1 METKTNKNSLISF
14 NCKASFGYI
23 IAYWVCELLF
33 RLFMYIEWDYFQIVE
48 NDADNE
54 YLYILFLNIAD
65 LLSFFELLYNL
76 ITKKKN
82 KESKYG
88 NKVNTIPFH
97 RYLIFFAIFGFD
109 LFARMLFYVF
119 HKSFDLDNEEVS
131 QKFARD
137 ILIIVDILL
146 RLVFNLCFMKVEA
159 YNHKICPIV
168 IILIIFLLLIIMDII
183 DLMSSERYDI
193 YDCLLF
199 LAVLSPK
206 CLIFPLVDT
215 IAKKMMVDHYVLPTQ
230 FMRYRGAYQFFF
242 LIIITPILVST
253 SNLHFTSEMFSS
265 KLALAGTIYI
275 ITNCVKYFLLLNVIY
290 NYSSNSVS
298 FLIISESLAG
308 TINEIINFFKEKTNM
323 SHNTNIII
331 SIVEIILV
339 FLIGILT
346 MIYDE
351 IIVINKCGLGENVR
365 DRIDKRGIED
375 KDWANLNNCSE
386 EDYIPMKEIQSI
398 N

>member
-1 METKTNKNSLISF
+1 
-14 NCKASFGYI
+14 
-23 IAYWVCELLF
+23 
-33 RLFMYIEWDYFQIVE
+33 
-48 NDADNE
+48 
-54 YLYILFLNIAD
+54 
-65 LLSFFELLYNL
+65 
-76 ITKKKN
+76 
-82 KESKYG
+82 
-88 NKVNTIPFH
+88 
-97 RYLIFFAIFGFD
+97 
-109 LFARMLFYVF
+109 
-119 HKSFDLDNEEVS
+119 
-131 QKFARD
+131 
-137 ILIIVDILL
+137 
-146 RLVFNLCFMKVEA
+146 MKVEA

-215 IAKKMMVDHYVLPTQ
+215 IAKKIMVDHYVLPTQ

-308 TINEIINFFKEKTNM
+308 TINEIVNFFKEKQKM
-323 SHNTNIII
+323 SRSTNIGVSII
-331 SIVEIILV
+331 EIILV
-339 FLIGILT
+339 FVIGIVT

-351 IIVINKCGLGENVR
+351 IIVINKCGLDKNVR
-365 DRIDKRGIED
+365 DSIDKRGIED
-375 KDWANLNNCSE
+375 KDLTSPNMSFD
-386 EDYIPMKEIQSI
+386 EDFIQLVDIQSD

>member
-1 METKTNKNSLISF
+1 MEIKLI
-14 NCKASFGYI
+14 
-23 IAYWVCELLF
+23 ELHLKD
-33 RLFMYIEWDYFQIVE
+33 IC
-48 NDADNE
+48 
-54 YLYILFLNIAD
+54 
-65 LLSFFELLYNL
+65 FF
-76 ITKKKN
+76 
-82 KESKYG
+82 S
-88 NKVNTIPFH
+88 
-97 RYLIFFAIFGFD
+97 IFGFD

-183 DLMSSERYDI
+183 DLMSSEKYDI

-199 LAVLSPK
+199 LAVLSPR

-215 IAKKMMVDHYVLPTQ
+215 MAKKMMVDKYVLPTQ
-230 FMRYRGAYQFFF
+230 YMRYRGAYQFIF

-265 KLALAGTIYI
+265 KLAIAGIIYI
-275 ITNCVKYFLLLNVIY
+275 LTNCVKYFLLLNVIY

-308 TINEIINFFKEKTNM
+308 TINEIVNFFKEKQKM
-323 SHNTNIII
+323 SHSTNIGVLIK
-331 SIVEIILV
+331 EIILV
-339 FLIGILT
+339 FVIGIVT

-351 IIVINKCGLGENVR
+351 IIIINICGLDKNVR
-365 DRIDKRGIED
+365 KNIAQRGNKD
-375 KDWANLNNCSE
+375 KDLACSNTSF
-386 EDYIPMKEIQSI
+386 DGDITQTILYQSI
-398 N
+398 NQD

>member
-1 METKTNKNSLISF
+1 
-14 NCKASFGYI
+14 
-23 IAYWVCELLF
+23 
-33 RLFMYIEWDYFQIVE
+33 
-48 NDADNE
+48 
-54 YLYILFLNIAD
+54 
-65 LLSFFELLYNL
+65 
-76 ITKKKN
+76 
-82 KESKYG
+82 
-88 NKVNTIPFH
+88 
-97 RYLIFFAIFGFD
+97 
-109 LFARMLFYVF
+109 MLFYVF

-146 RLVFNLCFMKVEA
+146 RIVSNLCLIKGEV

-168 IILIIFLLLIIMDII
+168 ILLFIFLLLIIMDII

-265 KLALAGTIYI
+265 KLALARTVYI
-275 ITNCVKYFLLLNVIY
+275 STNRAKYFMILNVIY
-290 NYSSNSVS
+290 NFSSQSVS

-323 SHNTNIII
+323 SHKTNIII

-351 IIVINKCGLGENVR
+351 IIAINKCGLGENVR

-386 EDYIPMKEIQSI
+386 KDYIPMKEIQSI